1 MGLLERRKRQC
12 TIQFNPRI
20 GMKGSSLDFEQAL
33 YSKLVEIPAIVT
45 GFQQR
50 NGQAEI
56 LWQQWLKDTEDI
68 LFKYNCV
75 ECASLAGFRA
85 DILAAKADPEC
96 TGTRKSTTSRILKTI
111 NPAQS
116 IVVSVHNRVAGDVG
130 KVRVFFK
137 QILTQAKTAGVLK
150 CDDSSDF
157 TSFIEGLL
165 KQFRFNEQLA
175 PSVNNAVATLGYS
188 DVIRL
193 LAEETSKL
201 I

>member
-1 MGLLERRKRQC
+1 M
-12 TIQFNPRI
+12 N
-20 GMKGSSLDFEQAL
+20 GSSIDFEQEL

-50 NGQAEI
+50 NGQADV
-56 LWQQWLKDTEDI
+56 LWQQWLKDTEEI

-96 TGTRKSTTSRILKTI
+96 RVGRRSATSKILKTI

-116 IVVSVHNRVAGDVG
+116 IVVSVHDRVSCNVEN
-130 KVRVFFK
+130 VRVLFK

-150 CDDSSDF
+150 YDELSDF
-157 TSFIEGLL
+157 TSFVEGLL
-165 KQFRFNEQLA
+165 KQFRFNDQLA
-175 PSVNNAVATLGYS
+175 SSVNNAVATLGYS

>member
-1 MGLLERRKRQC
+1 
-12 TIQFNPRI
+12 
-20 GMKGSSLDFEQAL
+20 MKGSSLDFEQEL

-50 NGQAEI
+50 NGQAEVM
-56 LWQQWLKDTEDI
+56 WRQWLKDTEEI

-75 ECASLAGFRA
+75 ECASIAGFRA
-85 DILAAKADPEC
+85 DILAAKAESAGPS
-96 TGTRKSTTSRILKTI
+96 RKSTTSRILKTI

>member
-1 MGLLERRKRQC
+1 
-12 TIQFNPRI
+12 
-20 GMKGSSLDFEQAL
+20 MKGSSLDFEQEL

-45 GFQQR
+45 GFQQK
-50 NGQAEI
+50 NGQAEV

-85 DILAAKADPEC
+85 DILATKSAPES
-96 TGTRKSTTSRILKTI
+96 TGGSRKNATSKILKTI

-116 IVVSVHNRVAGDVG
+116 IVVTIHNRVSDKVEN
-130 KVRVFFK
+130 VRVFFK
-137 QILTQAKTAGVLK
+137 QILTQAKSAGVLK
-150 CDDSSDF
+150 SDDSSDF
-157 TSFIEGLL
+157 TAFIEGLL
-165 KQFRFNEQLA
+165 KQFRFNDQLA
-175 PSVNNAVATLGYS
+175 PSVNNAVATLGYT

>member
-1 MGLLERRKRQC
+1 
-12 TIQFNPRI
+12 
-20 GMKGSSLDFEQAL
+20 MKGSSLDFEQAL

>member
-1 MGLLERRKRQC
+1 
-12 TIQFNPRI
+12 
-20 GMKGSSLDFEQAL
+20 MKGSSLDFEQEL

-45 GFQQR
+45 GFRQR

-85 DILAAKADPEC
+85 DILAAKADPE
-96 TGTRKSTTSRILKTI
+96 TTVGGRKSTASRILKTI

-116 IVVSVHNRVAGDVG
+116 IVVSVHNRVSDNVEN
-130 KVRVFFK
+130 VRVFFK

-150 CDDSSDF
+150 YDDSSDF
-157 TSFIEGLL
+157 TAFIEGLL
-165 KQFRFNEQLA
+165 KQFRFNDQLA
-175 PSVNNAVATLGYS
+175 PSVNNAVATLGYT

-201 I
+201 T

>member
-1 MGLLERRKRQC
+1 
-12 TIQFNPRI
+12 
-20 GMKGSSLDFEQAL
+20 MKGSSLDFEQEL

-96 TGTRKSTTSRILKTI
+96 TGGRKITASRILKTI

-116 IVVSVHNRVAGDVG
+116 IVVSVHNRVSDNVEN
-130 KVRVFFK
+130 VRVFFK

-150 CDDSSDF
+150 YDDSSDF
-157 TSFIEGLL
+157 TAFIEGLL
-165 KQFRFNEQLA
+165 KQFRFNDQLA
-175 PSVNNAVATLGYS
+175 PSVNNAVATLGYT

-201 I
+201 T